1 MNKNEFTWKELTERL
16 QIGQEITGVVF
27 QQEAYGVYVDIGEAF
42 YGIVLTPQIS
52 LNNRITL
59 EEFPKIGDTITSVI
73 LGFSEHTKEESLEW
87 NYVSLSIKKYL
98 LKSE

>member
-42 YGIVLTPQIS
+42 YGIVLAPQIS
-52 LNNRITL
+52 INNGITP
-59 EEFPKIGDTITSVI
+59 EEYPKIGDTITSII
-73 LGFSEHTKEESLEW
+73 LDFSQHTK
-87 NYVSLSIKKYL
+87 KRA
-98 LKSE
+98 